1 MQPLTLAPST
11 NIRTEFWRSLT
22 QWVVPIGLLTLFV
35 LYQSW
40 PIFTEPQFYSDDQRS
55 NWLLAIRQAD
65 PTFLQHDYAFGNPLF
80 QGHYI
85 PLYLLLLRGLL
96 QLAGSVD
103 GAMILLHSLMLPGYL
118 IGMFVLLR
126 YVTGN
131 NLVAAF
137 VAIVSALLRGS
148 IAQEFWAA
156 TDMRAVMPRTA
167 FLIAAPWLFLLLF
180 RWLPGAL
187 AQSQPAGLPRNDF
200 TAGLSSPALDMRR
213 FLGLGLLAGLAANLH
228 PPSGLFSIQI
238 ILTLIIVFSASAVS
252 RQTLSRLFGVGVGAV
267 IGGLPTLWAVLA
279 GIVKSRQLTPAGTFQ
294 EFADILHWRMRTE
307 FPFPPEQMNLAG
319 ISLESSQQSLIAILY
334 LLGMGVWLAAAIG
347 LRRQGR
353 LRAGGR
359 PLNWL
364 LIGLVALNLPLVY
377 LVSAFS
383 ALDLILVA
391 AAYWASRLARRDDD
405 ALDRQLLAVLVCAAA
420 YSFVASAVLGWF
432 WQTFEL
438 WSLTSF
444 FGEQA
449 RMSRF
454 IYLPLYIFLARWLY
468 RLWQQRQERAT
479 TIAIIA
485 GLVGG
490 LVVRHWHF
498 LDAWG
503 PAEWGMGFSLI
514 ALAVAGVWLFAAPPQ
529 PVGAKVILGISVSAT
544 AYLWLYIAGLVVFPG
559 LWVLALLS
567 GGLTVIV
574 KTVWPYPAWR
584 YLAGAAWLAVILFGL
599 FGGPLLLTPAD
610 APAPLHTQAVKTLGL
625 YDYGLPSDRPDSL
638 ALYAWA
644 RTQTEPKALFYFND
658 RQYEFRFLAQRAVT
672 HSWKDVGGGYYTP
685 PLAIEY
691 YRRFQK
697 LEAAYENPDQLLACA
712 QAYGVDYIITKPE
725 QNSLDLPVAY
735 ANELYRV
742 YAVDKARPAR
752 PSGVCG

>member
-1 MQPLTLAPST
+1 MQPLTLAPSA

-22 QWVVPIGLLTLFV
+22 QWVIPVGLLALFV

-55 NWLLAIRQAD
+55 NWLLAIRQSD

-96 QLAGSVD
+96 QLVGSVD
-103 GAMILLHSLMLPGYL
+103 GVMILLHSLMLPGYL

-131 NLVAAF
+131 NLIAAF
-137 VAIVSALLRGS
+137 VAIVSALSRSS

-167 FLIAAPWLFLLLF
+167 FLLAVPWLFLLLF

-187 AQSQPAGLPRNDF
+187 APSQPADLPRKDF
-200 TAGLSSPALDMRR
+200 TAGLAGPALDMRR
-213 FLGLGLLAGLAANLH
+213 FLGLGFLAGLAANLH

-238 ILTLIIVFSASAVS
+238 IFTLIIVFSTRAVS
-252 RQTLSRLFGVGVGAV
+252 WQTLTRLFWVGIGAV

-319 ISLESSQQSLIAILY
+319 ISLESSRQSLIAILY
-334 LLGMGVWLAAAIG
+334 LVGMGLWLVAAAG
-347 LRRQGR
+347 LRRRGL

-364 LIGLVALNLPLVY
+364 LIGLVGLNLPLAY

-405 ALDRQLLAVLVCAAA
+405 TLDRWLLAVLVCAVA
-420 YSFVASAVLGWF
+420 YSFAGSAVLGWI

-454 IYLPLYIFLARWLY
+454 IYLPLYLFLARWLY
-468 RLWQQRQERAT
+468 LLWQQRQEWTA
-479 TIAIIA
+479 TIAIIG

-503 PAEWGMGFSLI
+503 PAEWGMGLSLI
-514 ALAVAGVWLFAAPPQ
+514 ALAIAGVWLFVAPPW
-529 PVGAKVILGISVSAT
+529 PAGAKAVLGISVGAT
-544 AYLWLYIAGLVVFPG
+544 TYLWLYIAGLVIFPW
-559 LWVLALLS
+559 LWGLALVS
-567 GGLTVIV
+567 GGLAVIV

-584 YLAGAAWLAVILFGL
+584 YLAGAGWLAVVLFGL
-599 FGGPLLLTPAD
+599 FGGPLLTPAD
-610 APAPLHTQAVKTLGL
+610 ARAPLHTQAIKALGL
-625 YDYGLPSDRPDSL
+625 YDYGLPSDWPDSL

-644 RTQTEPKALFYFND
+644 KTQTEPTALFYFND

-691 YRRFQK
+691 YRRFQQ
-697 LEAAYENPDQLLACA
+697 LEAAYEDPDQLLACA
-712 QAYGVDYIITKPE
+712 QAYGVDYIIAKPE
-725 QNSLDLPVAY
+725 QNPLDLPVAY
-735 ANELYRV
+735 ANDLYRV
-742 YAVDKARPAR
+742 YAVDKNRPAK
-752 PSGVCG
+752 PSVVCR